1 VSSTRRDLLPDTRRE
16 AYPYPD
22 RVVDYL
28 RIGEVAQRV
37 GVSVDTLRRWEA
49 DGRITFERRGNQRVL
64 PANEL
69 AGFLTSLSGSDKT
82 SSARNRFTGVVVSV
96 ERDGV
101 MAKVEL
107 ACGDY
112 RVVSLMSREAADDMG
127 LEPGVAATAVVKS
140 TSVMV
145 EVGR

>member
-1 VSSTRRDLLPDTRRE
+1 
-16 AYPYPD
+16 
-22 RVVDYL
+22 
-28 RIGEVAQRV
+28 
-37 GVSVDTLRRWEA
+37 
-49 DGRITFERRGNQRVL
+49 
-64 PANEL
+64 
-69 AGFLTSLSGSDKT
+69 
-82 SSARNRFTGVVVSV
+82 
-96 ERDGV
+96 

-145 EVGR
+145 EVGRSGHGGAADRNVRLSAAASLLAGGLTAARLGPRRLACGHLCHIL